1 MRSAG
6 PAAQPS
12 IRRRLLGFLV
22 ISMMATLV
30 LAATV
35 GYAVALRY
43 SNSIH
48 DRDLIADVRSV
59 ATMLQQG
66 RSRGLLSDQAKFL
79 LEYDIPGRNFFE
91 IRSRRHGLVGS
102 SVQPISPGSSF
113 ATGQSAGTYDARV
126 GSLPVRA
133 SSLSLPSPGEPTD
146 VLTITV
152 AETLDDRH
160 RAARDILLLIVPFQ
174 LFLIAFLMAFV
185 WQGVNFG
192 LRVLDPLRERL
203 AARGHELAPITDAD
217 VPTEILPLTR
227 TIDALFSR
235 LRDLIELHERF
246 IADAA
251 HQLRT
256 PLAGLSLHAERA
268 MRASQPEDRDR
279 SLVYIQELVT
289 RVARTSSQLLAL
301 SVADRPRTEAEV
313 LVPVDLSQL
322 VPETLGFHIPQALRD
337 GVDLGYEGPNDP
349 LLIFGDP
356 NSLRELIDNLVDN
369 AIRYAARG
377 ATVTIG
383 LRSIHGKETT
393 ISIDDDGPGVPAP
406 LLTRLGER
414 FFRAPGTAPG
424 GTGLGLAIVQRV
436 AHRHGANVVFS
447 TSALGG
453 LRVEVKFPAMD
464 VH

>member
-6 PAAQPS
+6 PNAQPS
-12 IRRRLLGFLV
+12 IRRRLLWFLV

-43 SNSIH
+43 SNNIH
-48 DRDLIADVRSV
+48 DRDLIADVHSV
-59 ATMLQQG
+59 VKMLQEG
-66 RSRGLLSDQAKFL
+66 RSRGVLSEQAKFL
-79 LEYDIPGRNFFE
+79 LEYDIPGRNFFAV
-91 IRSRRHGLVGS
+91 RSRRHGLVS
-102 SVQPISPGSSF
+102 SSLQPISAGSIF
-113 ATGQSAGTYDARV
+113 AGGQSPPVYDARV
-126 GSLPVRA
+126 GDLPVRA
-133 SSLSLPSPGEPTD
+133 SSFSLPSPGEPSD
-146 VLTITV
+146 VLTVTV
-152 AETLDDRH
+152 AETLHDRQ

-174 LFLIAFLMAFV
+174 LLLIAFLMAFV

-192 LRVLDPLRERL
+192 LRVLTPLTERL
-203 AARGHELAPITDAD
+203 AARGHELASITDAD

-268 MRASQPEDRDR
+268 KNASRPEERDR
-279 SLVYIQELVT
+279 SLAYIQELAS

-301 SVADRPRTEAEV
+301 SAADRPRTESDA
-313 LVPVDLSQL
+313 LVAVDLSQL
-322 VPETLGFHIPQALRD
+322 IPETLGHHIPQALRD
-337 GVDLGYEGPNDP
+337 GVDLGYEGSNDP
-349 LLIFGDP
+349 LFIFGDP
-356 NSLRELIDNLVDN
+356 SSLRELVDNLVDN

-377 ATVTIG
+377 ATITIG
-383 LRSIHGKETT
+383 LRSIPGQETT
-393 ISIDDDGPGVPAP
+393 LSIDDDGPGVPAP

-414 FFRAPGTAPG
+414 FFRAPGAASG
-424 GTGLGLAIVQRV
+424 GTGLGLAIVERIAQ
-436 AHRHGANVVFS
+436 RHGAHVVFS
-447 TSALGG
+447 ASALGG
-453 LRVEVKFPAMD
+453 LRVEVKFPAKD